1 MCRKIFFLV
10 CLFTGIYGGSRGQE
24 LLSRVTVNA
33 SVVSSQTDRKVF
45 QTLQTALTNLLNNRK
60 WTSETFQTNE
70 KIVCNFLINIKEVVP
85 GMSNTYRA
93 VMVVQA
99 ARPVFNTSYETPLI
113 NYQDDDIIF
122 KYVEFQPVEFNENR
136 VGGSDALASNLTA
149 VLAYYVYMILG
160 LDFDSFSLRGGDPY
174 FKKAQAIVSNAPEGR
189 DIAGWKAFD
198 GLRNRYWL
206 MENLT
211 NNRYSQVH
219 DAIYNY
225 YRLGL
230 DFMYENETEARNAV
244 MNTLNALNTLN
255 NDIPNTMIVQF
266 FFQGK
271 SNELVRIFKKAPP
284 EQKTRA
290 REILSKVDISNA
302 NTYKQELK

>member
-1 MCRKIFFLV
+1 MD
-10 CLFTGIYGGSRGQE
+10 GRGQE
-24 LLSRVTVNA
+24 LQARVTLNA
-33 SVVSSQTDRKVF
+33 ALISSQTNRKVF
-45 QTLQTALTNLLNNRK
+45 QTLQTALNNFLNNRK
-60 WTSETFQTNE
+60 WTNDTYQTNE
-70 KIVCNFLINIKEVVP
+70 KIVCNFLITIREEVP
-85 GMSNTYRA
+85 GNANTYRA
-93 VMVVQA
+93 TMVVQA

-113 NYQDDDIIF
+113 NYQDEDVIF

-136 VGGSDALASNLTA
+136 VAGSDPLTSNLTA
-149 VLAYYVYMILG
+149 ILAYYVYMILG
-160 LDFDSFSLRGGDPY
+160 LDYDSFSLRGGDAH
-174 FKKAQAIVSNAPEGR
+174 FKKAQGIVSNAPEGR
-189 DIAGWKAFD
+189 DISGWKAFD

-225 YRLGL
+225 YKLGL
-230 DFMYENETEARNAV
+230 DYMYENENEARNAI
-244 MNTLNALNTLN
+244 MNTLNAFNTIN

-271 SNELVRIFKKAPP
+271 SNELVRMFKKAPP

>member
-10 CLFTGIYGGSRGQE
+10 CLFSGFYLAGQGQE
-24 LLSRVTVNA
+24 LQARVTVN
-33 SVVSSQTDRKVF
+33 SSRISSQTNKKVF
-45 QTLQTALTNLLNNRK
+45 QTLQTALNNFINNRK
-60 WTSETFQTNE
+60 WTNETFQTNE
-70 KIVCNFLINIKEVVP
+70 KIVCNFLINIAEEV
-85 GMSNTYRA
+85 GGSANTYRA

-99 ARPVFNTSYETPLI
+99 ARPVFNTAYETPLI
-113 NYQDDDIIF
+113 NYQDEDVIF

-136 VGGSDALASNLTA
+136 VAGTDPLASNLTA
-149 VLAYYVYMILG
+149 ILAYYVYMILG
-160 LDFDSFSLRGGDPY
+160 LDYDSFSLRGGDAH

-189 DIAGWKAFD
+189 DIGGWKAFD

-230 DFMYENETEARNAV
+230 DFMYENENEARNAV

-271 SNELVRIFKKAPP
+271 STELVRMFKKAPP

-290 REILSKVDISNA
+290 REILSKIDVSNA
-302 NTYKQELK
+302 NTYKTELK

>member
-1 MCRKIFFLV
+1 MCRKILFLV
-10 CLFTGIYGGSRGQE
+10 CMLFAIHAGSKAQE
-24 LLSRVTVNA
+24 LRAKVTLNA
-33 SVVSSQTDRKVF
+33 NVVSSQTDRKVF
-45 QTLQTALTNLLNNRK
+45 QTLQTALNNLLNNRK
-60 WTSETFQTNE
+60 WTNETFQTNE
-70 KIVCNFLINIKEVVP
+70 KIVCNFLINIKEALP
-85 GMSNTYRA
+85 GNTYRA

-113 NYQDDDIIF
+113 NFQDEDIIF

-136 VGGSDALASNLTA
+136 VAGSDPLTSNLTA
-149 VLAYYVYMILG
+149 ALAYYVYMILG
-160 LDFDSFSLRGGDPY
+160 LDFDSFALRGGDPY

-189 DIAGWKAFD
+189 DISGWKAFD

-225 YRLGL
+225 YRMGL
-230 DFMYENETEARNAV
+230 DFMYENESEARNAV

-271 SNELVRIFKKAPP
+271 SGELVKIFKKAPP
-284 EQKTRA
+284 EQKSRA
-290 REILSKVDISNA
+290 REILTKVDISNA
-302 NTYKQELK
+302 STYKQELK

>member
-1 MCRKIFFLV
+1 MCRRILFLV
-10 CLFTGIYGGSRGQE
+10 CLVAGINVGGSAQE
-24 LLSRVTVNA
+24 LRAKVTLNA

-60 WTSETFQTNE
+60 WTNETFQANE
-70 KIVCNFLINIKEVVP
+70 KIVCNFLINIKQQVE
-85 GMSNTYRA
+85 GAANTYRA

-113 NYQDDDIIF
+113 NFQDEDIIF

-136 VGGSDALASNLTA
+136 VAGSDPLASNITA

-160 LDFDSFSLRGGDPY
+160 LDFDSFSLRGGDQY
-174 FKKAQAIVSNAPEGR
+174 FKKAQGIVSNAPEGR
-189 DIAGWKAFD
+189 DITGWKAFD

-219 DAIYNY
+219 DALYSY

-230 DFMYENETEARNAV
+230 DFMYENETEARNAI

-271 SNELVRIFKKAPP
+271 SNEMVKIFKKAPP
-284 EQKTRA
+284 EQKSRA
-290 REILSKVDISNA
+290 REILSRVDISNA
-302 NTYKQELK
+302 GTYKQELK

>member
-1 MCRKIFFLV
+1 M
-10 CLFTGIYGGSRGQE
+10 
-24 LLSRVTVNA
+24 
-33 SVVSSQTDRKVF
+33 
-45 QTLQTALTNLLNNRK
+45 
-60 WTSETFQTNE
+60 
-70 KIVCNFLINIKEVVP
+70 
-85 GMSNTYRA
+85 
-93 VMVVQA
+93 VQA
-99 ARPVFNTSYETPLI
+99 ARPVFNTSYESPLI
-113 NYQDDDIIF
+113 NYQDEDILF

-136 VGGSDALASNLTA
+136 VAGSDPLVSNLTA
-149 VLAYYVYMILG
+149 TIAYYVFVILG
-160 LDFDSFSLRGGDPY
+160 LDFDSFSLKGGDPY

-189 DIAGWKAFD
+189 DISGWKAFD

-225 YRLGL
+225 YRMGL

-244 MNTLNALNTLN
+244 MNCLNALNTLN

-271 SNELVRIFKKAPP
+271 SGEMVRMFKKAPP
-284 EQKTRA
+284 EQKQRA

>member
-1 MCRKIFFLV
+1 MCRKIIFLV
-10 CLFTGIYGGSRGQE
+10 CLLAGTYLGSRGQE
-24 LLSRVTVNA
+24 LQARVTLNA

-45 QTLQTALTNLLNNRK
+45 QTLQTALINLLNNRK
-60 WTSETFQTNE
+60 WTNETFQANE
-70 KIVCNFLINIKEVVP
+70 KIVCNFLINIKEALP
-85 GMSNTYRA
+85 GNIYRA
-93 VMVVQA
+93 QMVIQA
-99 ARPVFNTSYETPLI
+99 ARPVFNASYESPLI
-113 NYQDDDIIF
+113 NFQDEDILF
-122 KYVEFQPVEFNENR
+122 KYVEFQPIEFNENR
-136 VGGSDALASNLTA
+136 VAGSDPLASNITA

-160 LDFDSFSLRGGDPY
+160 LDFDSFELRGGDPY
-174 FKKAQAIVSNAPEGR
+174 FKKAQAIVTNAPEGR
-189 DIAGWKAFD
+189 DISGWKAFD

-230 DFMYENETEARNAV
+230 DYMYENETEARNSV
-244 MNTLNALNTLN
+244 MNTLNALNSLN
-255 NDIPNTMIVQF
+255 NEIPNTMIMQF

-271 SNELVRIFKKAPP
+271 STEMVRMFKKAPP
-284 EQKTRA
+284 EQKQRA

-302 NTYKQELK
+302 NTYKEQLK